1 MKHKLILLGIYTI
14 SAFTSISIMWL
25 VWTGIFWLMEKMK

>member
-25 VWTGIFWLMEKMK
+25 LWTGIFYLVEKFK